1 MVKLMTPG
9 PTQVRDNVRYARS
22 IETTNPDLDLEFYD
36 YYKDTCMLIGKL
48 LQTDNPVYIM
58 SGEGILGLES
68 ACASLTE
75 PGDKVLVLDN
85 GVFGKGFADFIT
97 IYGGIP
103 VYYTDSYTDEI
114 DVARLAKFL
123 KFNHNYKYATL
134 VHCDTPSGVLNNVSE
149 ICPLLHQY
157 GILTVVDSVSAMFGE
172 PLNVDRCNIDIVCGG
187 SQKALSAPPG
197 LSMIAVSN
205 SAFEAMRNRQTPIAS
220 YYANILNLKD
230 YYQNKWFPYSM
241 PISDIYGLRAA
252 LDNVSLDLD
261 IYLRHKRI
269 ANAVR
274 NAITVGG
281 LQLYLKSGFSNT
293 VTVIQVPSGINCK
306 DILTILKEKYQI
318 MIAGSFDVMA
328 DKVIRIGHMGEN
340 CNIDDVA
347 LTLNA
352 LTEVL
357 RQLNFPLTNNLKD
370 IFLYNLN
377 ESHD

>member
-1 MVKLMTPG
+1 
-9 PTQVRDNVRYARS
+9 
-22 IETTNPDLDLEFYD
+22 
-36 YYKDTCMLIGKL
+36 
-48 LQTDNPVYIM
+48 
-58 SGEGILGLES
+58 LES

-172 PLNVDRCNIDIVCGG
+172 PLNVDRCNIDIVCRG
-187 SQKALSAPPG
+187 SPKALSAPPG
-197 LSMIAVSN
+197 LSIIAVSN